1 MQVTINCAKLPMTVY
16 AVPCNRCPLG
26 RCITLPANSPIR
38 LGVAMDKAIP
48 DKIILNA
55 SGSLM
60 RYSVSN
66 MTCHFLASN
75 NHCTNMITKTNNNN
89 KEPHP

>member
-1 MQVTINCAKLPMTVY
+1 M
-16 AVPCNRCPLG
+16 
-26 RCITLPANSPIR
+26 
-38 LGVAMDKAIP
+38 P

-60 RYSVSN
+60 GCAVLN

-89 KEPHP
+89 KEPHPRSDTRREEKCKGKSFCPVTCLNTL